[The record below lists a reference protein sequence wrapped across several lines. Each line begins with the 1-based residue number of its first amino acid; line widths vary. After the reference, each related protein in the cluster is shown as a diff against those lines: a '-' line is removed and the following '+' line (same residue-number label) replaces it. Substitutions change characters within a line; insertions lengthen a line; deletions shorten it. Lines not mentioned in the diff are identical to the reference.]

1 MPVLVSPQWLSD
13 NLHQVVVLDA
23 TLPPV
28 GVKPAPDTHASYLE
42 QHIPGAVF
50 FDIDA
55 LSDPTSGLPH
65 TLPAAGAF
73 AAAMSALGVSSE
85 ATLVVYE
92 QGPVFSAPRAR
103 WMLQTLG
110 AIDVSILDGGLQAWL
125 NEGLPTDSGPV
136 HRDPA
141 NFNAAL
147 DAAAVKT
154 YDSMQQTLATH
165 GQVLDARSAGR
176 FTGTAP
182 EPRPGLSSGHMP
194 GATSIPYTDLTT
206 GDRMKSAADLQ
217 QLFDERQIDL
227 YSPITATCGSGVTA
241 AVVLLAAELAGA
253 QGDLSLYDGSWA
265 EYAAKPDA
273 DIVKNNE
280 GVG

>member
-13 NLHQVVVLDA
+13 NQHQVVILDA

-28 GVKPAPDTHASYLE
+28 GVKPAPDTHSSYLE

-50 FDIDA
+50 FNIDA
-55 LSDPTSGLPH
+55 LSDATSGLPH
-65 TLPAAGAF
+65 TLPTAEAF
-73 AAAMSALGVSSE
+73 AAAMQQLGIPSDSA
-85 ATLVVYE
+85 LVVYE

-103 WMLQTLG
+103 WMLMTMG
-110 AIDVSILDGGLQAWL
+110 ASDVSILDGGLQAWL
-125 NEGLPTDSGPV
+125 TDGLPTESGPV
-136 HRDPA
+136 HREQA
-141 NFNAAL
+141 TFNATL
-147 DAAAVKT
+147 DSAAIEA
-154 YDSMQQTLATH
+154 YEDLQQTLASK
-165 GQVLDARSAGR
+165 GQVLDARSSGR
-176 FTGTAP
+176 FSGTAP

-206 GDRMKSAADLQ
+206 GDRMKPAADLQ

-227 YSPITATCGSGVTA
+227 YSPLTATCGSGVTA

-265 EYAAKPDA
+265 EYAQKPDA
-273 DIVKNNE
+273 VIVKD
-280 GVG
+280 

>member
-110 AIDVSILDGGLQAWL
+110 AIDVSILDRRPASLAQRGPAHRSPAPCTAIPAQLQMLSAGYRRCQDVRPDMRADAGHSTARL
-125 NEGLPTDSGPV
+125 
-136 HRDPA
+136 
-141 NFNAAL
+141 L
-147 DAAAVKT
+147 DAP
-154 YDSMQQTLATH
+154 L
-165 GQVLDARSAGR
+165 R
-176 FTGTAP
+176 
-182 EPRPGLSSGHMP
+182 RPLH
-194 GATSIPYTDLTT
+194 
-206 GDRMKSAADLQ
+206 R
-217 QLFDERQIDL
+217 
-227 YSPITATCGSGVTA
+227 
-241 AVVLLAAELAGA
+241 
-253 QGDLSLYDGSWA
+253 
-265 EYAAKPDA
+265 
-273 DIVKNNE
+273 
-280 GVG
+280 